1 MPRTELAEPMSNL
14 NFSARMCAISSG
26 ELDGK
31 VSSHVIVMVASPTL
45 RSHHCETPSFPT
57 TPVPSGFVYAGPI
70 GSSMTT
76 SSVISASQPALSPAI
91 TARHEACDAVMAGVC
106 SIVPWDT
113 MIGVLPVGV
122 GVADHAADV
131 AAFQHVFVPVVD
143 LLQLVLRG
151 DH

>member
-1 MPRTELAEPMSNL
+1 MPRTELAEPLSNV
-14 NFSARMCAISSG
+14 NFSAKMWAISSG

-45 RSHHCETPSFPT
+45 RSHHCETPSLPT

-91 TARHEACDAVMAGVC
+91 TARHEACDAVIAGVC
-106 SIVPWDT
+106 SIVHWDT
-113 MIGVLPVGV
+113 KIGPYRSASV
-122 GVADHAADV
+122 
-131 AAFQHVFVPVVD
+131 
-143 LLQLVLRG
+143 
-151 DH
+151 